1 MTVKIIIIILI
12 SINMLSVECGKILGV
27 FSMPSISHQV
37 VFRKLS
43 QELAKRGHDLTVITT
58 DPAYPSGKAPSNYR
72 EIDVQNVSYATL
84 QKNFQ
89 ASYKVDQDVQTCS
102 EIKEGSL
109 ILSALLEAQL
119 QTTEVKELLS
129 QDKYTYDLILI
140 EAVMHPAIAFSYAFH
155 APVILVSSMGAFFNN
170 HDLLGSPTHP
180 ILYPSFIHRKIYNLN
195 MWEKFNNLYY
205 HYCYKYVVYLNEDY
219 ENKLLQKYFGSDIP
233 PLSELY
239 NNVHMLFINLN
250 SIWADN
256 QPVSPSVVY
265 MGGIHQLPEKEL
277 PQVKSK

>member
-1 MTVKIIIIILI
+1 
-12 SINMLSVECGKILGV
+12 
-27 FSMPSISHQV
+27 MPSISHQV

-58 DPAYPSGKAPSNYR
+58 DPAYPIGKAPSNYR
-72 EIDVQNVSYATL
+72 EIDVRNVSYTTL

-89 ASYKVDQDVQTCS
+89 ANYKVDQDVQTCS
-102 EIKEGSL
+102 EIREGSL

-119 QTTEVKELLS
+119 QTAEVKELLTLN
-129 QDKYTYDLILI
+129 KYTFDLILI
-140 EAVMHPAIAFSYAFH
+140 EAVMHPAIGLSHVFH

-195 MWEKFNNLYY
+195 IWEKLNNLYY
-205 HYCYKYVVYLNEDY
+205 HFCYKYVVYLNEDY
-219 ENKLLQKYFGSDIP
+219 ENKLLQKYLGPDTP
-233 PLSELY
+233 TLSELY

-256 QPVSPSVVY
+256 QPVPPSIVY

-277 PQVKSK
+277 PKVKNMYSTYFLK